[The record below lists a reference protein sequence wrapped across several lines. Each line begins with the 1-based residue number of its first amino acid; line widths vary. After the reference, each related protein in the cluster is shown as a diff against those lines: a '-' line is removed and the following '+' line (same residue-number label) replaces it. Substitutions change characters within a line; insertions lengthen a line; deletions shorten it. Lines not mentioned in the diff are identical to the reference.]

1 MPPGLIVSCG
11 EHFITIKTDISVFD
25 NIINRKAWF
34 LGSASE
40 QHDPE
45 FTMKVME
52 VDKKKEKEKLQ
63 VTKVSKKMKTWKMGR
78 ETEKQSR
85 GK

>member
-11 EHFITIKTDISVFD
+11 EHFITIKTDISVFN
-25 NIINRKAWF
+25 NIINRKEWF

-52 VDKKKEKEKLQ
+52 VDKKKF
-63 VTKVSKKMKTWKMGR
+63 
-78 ETEKQSR
+78 
-85 GK
+85 

>member
-1 MPPGLIVSCG
+1 MPPGLMVSRG
-11 EHFITIKTDISVFD
+11 EHFITIKTDISVF
-25 NIINRKAWF
+25 NNTINRKEWF

-45 FTMKVME
+45 FTMEVME
-52 VDKKKEKEKLQ
+52 VDKKKKAKFWA
-63 VTKVSKKMKTWKMGR
+63 TKVSKEMKTWKMGR
-78 ETEKQSR
+78 ETEKQGR